1 MTEAKWAEVDNDPGL
16 IFTLQ
21 SIQRNAP
28 WARHIYVLQNPAC
41 ESVWKRKL
49 KRNLIPEASKTYW
62 VDRCSLFAHPS
73 SEKKGRSSFKKETS
87 RETAILQQLDETFP
101 ELGLYHQGSFQS
113 LLEHS
118 RPSREGRQKMR
129 KQKQME
135 MVTSSE
141 GPVCP
146 TRSLY
151 AVQTVLHHIP
161 GLAPRFILVN
171 PGDIA
176 LKPLSVKN
184 FFYQM
189 KPRYPAV
196 QAQEVYKNQTSIA
209 QRLSA
214 ALGGTS
220 LPRSSVSRE
229 RRVWVPL
236 TTRLCARLEERYPG
250 WMSFVRS
257 HRWGKY
263 SSLLNSFGTPASE
276 QEDSQEESLQGVW
289 WWYLMSHPHSGMRH
303 HGKLFE
309 ERRLSSDLAQWEVLL
324 SDPTVAVVTLH
335 GASDPLQEEVPL
347 RRQLRHRVRDLI
359 AMQISVDGSTQ
370 ESQEDVEDEDQ
381 EEGHEKKDLEQD
393 TCHLPPA
400 CCLRHPALRD
410 RIACHAARLLEQGC
424 ELQFHVRQ
432 HEVLAKP

>member
-73 SEKKGRSSFKKETS
+73 SEKKGRS
-87 RETAILQQLDETFP
+87 
-101 ELGLYHQGSFQS
+101 
-113 LLEHS
+113 
-118 RPSREGRQKMR
+118 
-129 KQKQME
+129 
-135 MVTSSE
+135 
-141 GPVCP
+141 
-146 TRSLY
+146 
-151 AVQTVLHHIP
+151 
-161 GLAPRFILVN
+161 
-171 PGDIA
+171 
-176 LKPLSVKN
+176 
-184 FFYQM
+184 
-189 KPRYPAV
+189 
-196 QAQEVYKNQTSIA
+196 IA

-257 HRWGKY
+257 HRRLEGLD
-263 SSLLNSFGTPASE
+263 SM
-276 QEDSQEESLQGVW
+276 ED
-289 WWYLMSHPHSGMRH
+289 
-303 HGKLFE
+303 
-309 ERRLSSDLAQWEVLL
+309 D
-324 SDPTVAVVTLH
+324 
-335 GASDPLQEEVPL
+335 EEVPL

-432 HEVLAKP
+432 HEVLAKPERHLGSGSYASVWELRLRCASGAVPRRAVLKHFPPVDAAKERAIGERLSHVAARADTAAEFRGRRHVAALLAAEPRFVGVAPEAPANQELMLILEHAGDPLEQRWQEERSAIRPRSTCPVERSAIVEQLLEGVELLGLCGVVHADISASNCCIDDAGVAARQASGKLERLRSRYVHHPRFPCSERYAPLG